1 VGALKVDRHKS
12 ALAAFRESSGADLL
26 ALNPMEDLK
35 ASAGQLTAFA
45 NIVHRTANRA
55 ARSAA
60 DLSQLLHAP

>member
-1 VGALKVDRHKS
+1 
-12 ALAAFRESSGADLL
+12 
-26 ALNPMEDLK
+26 LK